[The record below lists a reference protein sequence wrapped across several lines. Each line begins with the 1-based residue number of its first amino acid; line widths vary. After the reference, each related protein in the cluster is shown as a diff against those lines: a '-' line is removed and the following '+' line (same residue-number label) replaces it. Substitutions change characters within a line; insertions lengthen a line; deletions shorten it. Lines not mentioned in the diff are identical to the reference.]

1 MIERVVHK
9 SKNFQEAEE
18 WEILQQIRL
27 SPEERQEIAR
37 TLRIRVYGADSPDV
51 REVRTVKI
59 LRSPKLLIL
68 SNK

>member
-37 TLRIRVYGADSPDV
+37 TQSLWC
-51 REVRTVKI
+51 
-59 LRSPKLLIL
+59 
-68 SNK
+68 